1 ETDHFDAAHAIV
13 SSRTTHHVSGF
24 AFDARG
30 TWATRAPAR
39 PALTLGY
46 AFGSGDSNA
55 KRGVDTGFRQPD
67 VSNNRDRFLGV
78 DLFRV
83 YGEVVRPDV
92 SNLHIFTGSLGCRIL
107 RSSSVELVYH
117 FYRQAVP
124 APLLHEAKI
133 PDPTVRS
140 STIGHEWDLVHGLEE
155 SDPLAGEL

>member
-1 ETDHFDAAHAIV
+1 M
-13 SSRTTHHVSGF
+13 
-24 AFDARG
+24 
-30 TWATRAPAR
+30 
-39 PALTLGY
+39 
-46 AFGSGDSNA
+46 
-55 KRGVDTGFRQPD
+55 DTGFRQPD

-117 FYRQAVP
+117 SYRQAVP

-133 PDPTVRS
+133 PDPTGRS
-140 STIGHEWDLVHGLEE
+140 STIGHEWDLVLGLEE
-155 SDPLAGEL
+155 WPPLEVGLIGATFLAGRAYGANSRSLAEGVFVKATYSF